1 MKKLILGL
9 LVLAASACSGTP
21 GPSADPTLARID
33 TGALRGVASNEVI
46 AFKGVPF
53 AAPPVGDLRW
63 HPPAAPAKWIGVRE
77 AADYGN
83 VCMQKYPNTD
93 NGIGRQPAS
102 EDCLTLNIWTQQLG
116 GKRPVM
122 LWIHGGG
129 FVNGSGT
136 AELYDGT
143 QLAKRGVVLVT
154 INYRLGRFGSFAH
167 PLLTKEAGSQP
178 TANYGMM
185 DMIAS
190 LEWVKRNITAFG
202 GDPGNVTIFGESAG
216 GMAVQRLM
224 TSPAAKGLFH
234 KAIVQSGAG
243 REPLQ
248 YLDKPNGALPSAES
262 DGEAF
267 AKSLGVEAKT
277 TADLRAISAEKIIAA
292 GDPSTFSGGGPVLDG
307 KLFTMPIVEAF
318 EKGLEAKV
326 PYLVGYN
333 GAEFPSTPAAV
344 DGSLTR
350 IAGTTSANLPQVT
363 KTYPDPETMA
373 AQIVGDIIFAEPARH
388 LAGLHTK
395 NRALEPTNN
404 FQTFLYRFN
413 VLSPSVRN
421 RLKGTTHAQERQ
433 YVFDTLH
440 TSPYATDDNDKV
452 QAQYVGDYWVAFAK
466 IGNPNGVGRPIWPSY
481 NVQRDELLEFTND
494 GPVAKPSPYPERWKA
509 IAERYRVVLCQDCDP
524 PPPDAPH
531 PVSRYQ

>member
-1 MKKLILGL
+1 
-9 LVLAASACSGTP
+9 
-21 GPSADPTLARID
+21 
-33 TGALRGVASNEVI
+33 
-46 AFKGVPF
+46 
-53 AAPPVGDLRW
+53 
-63 HPPAAPAKWIGVRE
+63 
-77 AADYGN
+77 
-83 VCMQKYPNTD
+83 
-93 NGIGRQPAS
+93 
-102 EDCLTLNIWTQQLG
+102 
-116 GKRPVM
+116 
-122 LWIHGGG
+122 
-129 FVNGSGT
+129 
-136 AELYDGT
+136 
-143 QLAKRGVVLVT
+143 VVVVT

-167 PLLTKEAGSQP
+167 PLLTAEAGSQP

-190 LEWVKRNITAFG
+190 LEWVKRNIAAFG

-243 REPLQ
+243 RENVL
-248 YLDKPNGALPSAES
+248 YLDKPNSRGQPSAES

-267 AKSLGVEAKT
+267 AKSLGVTAAT
-277 TADLRAISAEKIIAA
+277 TADLRAISADRIIAA

-307 KLFTMPIVEAF
+307 KLFTKPIVESFKAG
-318 EKGLEAKV
+318 EEAKV

-333 GAEFPSTPAAV
+333 GAEFPSTPQNV

-350 IAGTTSANLPQVT
+350 IAGTTSANLPKVT
-363 KTYPDPETMA
+363 ATYPDPETMA

-388 LAGLHTK
+388 LAGLHDA
-395 NRALEPTNN
+395 NGQPSY
-404 FQTFLYRFN
+404 LYRFN

-452 QAQYVGDYWVAFAK
+452 QAQHALTYWTNFAK
-466 IGNPNGVGRPIWPSY
+466 TGDPNGGGEPVWPRY
-481 NVQRDELLEFTND
+481 TTAKDELLEFTND
-494 GPVAKPSPYPERWKA
+494 GPVAKPSPHADRWAA
-509 IAERYRVVLCQDCDP
+509 IAARYPQ
-524 PPPDAPH
+524 
-531 PVSRYQ
+531 